1 MDPQMDCIL
10 YREMSD
16 SEAAF
21 LRCMASGR
29 GKEDF
34 MRRWEV
40 VLKRL
45 VQATEAGQLS
55 IGTLQACRSIVARV
69 NAVAS
74 KLSDC
79 ELAAAQMVE
88 RMVAETQEHVKHL
101 SDSPTLSTVRGPTST
116 PLQRLLPPQPND
128 LLLAPYRRWFL
139 DHFAFPYLTA
149 ADKTALHLAVPSQTE
164 AQCATW
170 FINCRRRSGWGDL
183 YKRFGGEKKEG
194 MERFIREVDSP
205 LTSWQVSEEAKREV
219 EKVRDWFRDEEKNA
233 VRRGIAEVVEQ
244 AGDIEHKGKI
254 LHQKKSRKPLTN
266 LGVVTPKQEEF
277 EEDLKVDPL
286 PLPPLTLP
294 SAPRNLSNSSLNSS
308 SRNFSGLSHFSVDS
322 SSTSASSFY
331 SASPM
336 AFELPYPAD
345 AFPPFTAE
353 RSAFVYP
360 SSTQAPEPNP
370 YFSTLADFPYATM
383 NPLLA
388 GQVSFS

>member
-1 MDPQMDCIL
+1 MPRFPSSNARTRTQPSSSPSLSHSPSPRKHTPAATPYERCPAMDPQMDCIL

-149 ADKTALHLAVPSQTE
+149 ADK
-164 AQCATW
+164 
-170 FINCRRRSGWGDL
+170 
-183 YKRFGGEKKEG
+183 
-194 MERFIREVDSP
+194 
-205 LTSWQVSEEAKREV
+205 
-219 EKVRDWFRDEEKNA
+219 
-233 VRRGIAEVVEQ
+233 
-244 AGDIEHKGKI
+244 
-254 LHQKKSRKPLTN
+254 
-266 LGVVTPKQEEF
+266 
-277 EEDLKVDPL
+277 
-286 PLPPLTLP
+286 
-294 SAPRNLSNSSLNSS
+294 
-308 SRNFSGLSHFSVDS
+308 
-322 SSTSASSFY
+322 
-331 SASPM
+331 
-336 AFELPYPAD
+336 
-345 AFPPFTAE
+345 
-353 RSAFVYP
+353 
-360 SSTQAPEPNP
+360 
-370 YFSTLADFPYATM
+370 
-383 NPLLA
+383 
-388 GQVSFS
+388 